1 MMRPSGWGA
10 CDMGRKMKIARR
22 AFLFGAVAVAGG
34 AAFGWWKYTTPYD
47 NPLSGILAREAR
59 TLNPY
64 VIIDRDGVTIIAPRA
79 EMGQGIHTTLAAL
92 VAEEMDLRLDQ
103 VRVIHGPA
111 SHAYFNAAV
120 LREGV
125 PFAPTDQGWM
135 AETMRDAMGVP
146 AKFLGFQITGGSS
159 SIPDAF
165 DKMRMAGAAARAMI
179 LQAAATRLGVSVGE
193 LTTENGEVV
202 APLGTRIPY
211 ADLAIDAGSVE
222 LAEAPVLKAV
232 SDWKLLGR
240 TQVRVDMVPKVTGTA
255 QYTIDLRLPGMLFA
269 TARTNPR
276 QGGVMN
282 GFDATAAEGMAGVKK
297 IVPLPGGVAVVAT
310 NSWLAIQAADAI
322 VFDWGVAPYP
332 ASSAELSAQ
341 LDTAMSADFVDAVQ
355 RDEGDVDAALTGEV
369 FEARYAVPYLAH
381 ATMEPMNAA
390 AWLADGKLT
399 VWSGNQ
405 LPTQVRTVGAE
416 LTGLP
421 PEAVTVE
428 TLLMGGGFGRRAEM
442 DVIKQ
447 AITVAMAMEGTPVL
461 LTWSREEDMTHD
473 AYRPAAKAMVR
484 ASVADGVISAFDFHT
499 VATSVVESQVGRLG
513 YSVPGPDSTIVQGAW
528 EQPYGFANYRVTGY
542 RAPAAVPVGSW
553 RSVGASQNAF
563 FHETAV
569 DELAHLAG
577 VDPLAFRLAQLTDGP
592 SRKVLEAVAEMCD
605 WGRVPAGRARG
616 VAFCLSF
623 GVPVAE
629 VIEVMDTPDGLRMTG
644 AWAAVDVGR
653 ALDPG
658 NIEAQV
664 QGAMVYGLSAAL
676 RGEITFAD
684 GMAEQANFWDF
695 EPLRLPQCPP
705 ITVRILE
712 NQPVLRGIGE
722 PGLPPVAPALG
733 NAIFAL
739 TGQRLRELPFAKAVT
754 FA

>member
-1 MMRPSGWGA
+1 
-10 CDMGRKMKIARR
+10 MKIARR
-22 AFLFGAVAVAGG
+22 AFLFGAVAIAGG

-47 NPLSGILAREAR
+47 NPLKGTLPREAR

-64 VIIDRDGVTIIAPRA
+64 VIIDRGGVTIIAPRA

-103 VRVIHGPA
+103 VKVIHGPA

-135 AETMRDAMGVP
+135 AQTLRDAMGVP

-165 DKMRMAGAAARAMI
+165 EKMRMAGAAARAMI
-179 LQAAATRLGVSVGE
+179 LQAAAVRLGVSVGK
-193 LTTENGEVV
+193 LSTENGEVV

-211 ADLAIDAGSVE
+211 ADLAIDAAKVE
-222 LAEAPVLKAV
+222 LAEEPVLKAA

-240 TQVRVDMVPKVTGTA
+240 TQARVDMVPKVTGTA
-255 QYTIDLRLPGMLFA
+255 QYTVDLRLPGMLFA

-276 QGGVMN
+276 LGGVMN
-282 GFDATAAEGMAGVKK
+282 GFDAAAAEGMAGVKR
-297 IVPLPGGVAVVAT
+297 IVPLPGGAAVVAT
-310 NSWLAIQAADAI
+310 NTWAAMQAADAI
-322 VFDWGVAPYP
+322 VFDWGAAPYP
-332 ASSAELSAQ
+332 ATSAELSAQ
-341 LDTAMSADFVDAVQ
+341 LDAAMTPDFVDAVQ
-355 RDEGDVDAALTGEV
+355 RDDGDVDAALTGDV
-369 FEARYAVPYLAH
+369 FEARYTVPYLAH

-390 AWLADGKLT
+390 ALLKDGKLT

-405 LPTQVRTVGAE
+405 LPTQVRTEGAA

-473 AYRPAAKAMVR
+473 AYRPAAKAVVR
-484 ASVADGVISAFDFHT
+484 ATVADGMVTALDFHT

-513 YSVPGPDSTIVQGAW
+513 FSVPGPDATIVQGAW
-528 EQPYGFANYRVTGY
+528 EQPYGFTNYRVTGY
-542 RAPAAVPVGSW
+542 RAPVAVPVGSW

-577 VDPLAFRLAQLTDGP
+577 VDPLAFRLAQITDEP
-592 SRKVLEAVAEMCD
+592 SRKVLEAVGELSN
-605 WGRVPAGRARG
+605 WGTASPGRAKG

-623 GVPVAE
+623 GVPTAE
-629 VIEVMDTPDGLRMTG
+629 VIEVENGPDGLRITG

-664 QGAMVYGLSAAL
+664 QGAMVYGLSAAM

-695 EPLRLPQCPP
+695 EPMRLPQCPQ
-705 ITVRILE
+705 IIVRVLE
-712 NQPVLRGIGE
+712 NQPTLRGIGE
-722 PGLPPVAPALG
+722 PGLPPAAPALG

-739 TGQRLRELPFAKAVT
+739 TGQRMRELPFAKTIT